1 MRNLISLAIVFIV
14 QTLHAQVTFEKWIGG
29 TTSDDAKGVVQ
40 LPDSGYAVLAR
51 TWSWG
56 QGGSDLLLIRM
67 DKYGD
72 TLWTKLYG
80 GSSNEFTNGA
90 IKQAPD
96 GGFIIAGNTS
106 SYGPGTPAGFNWY
119 LIKTDSTGE
128 VIWTKTWG
136 STGNDELKHVI
147 TTSDGNY
154 LLTGAWQ
161 VSGQTRGILLKVD
174 SAGNT
179 LWGDTLLSSGTSH
192 FMYACEN
199 TQHDYVVAGF
209 AFATNH
215 DAVIRKYD
223 AAGNML
229 IHKMFDYGK
238 VEAAITIE
246 PVPSGGYI
254 CSGTYGISF
263 IYDPWILRLDDNL
276 DTLFTKVMD
285 FTYAIAGMSAKE
297 YSVYPSGSGFI
308 ICGAD
313 SNKLMFRKTDSNLN
327 TVWEQLYGG
336 VSGEAAYEGIP
347 VSDGGY
353 IAVGL
358 TNSFG
363 AGSADC
369 YIIKTDS
376 LGMQALPVYSDEKI
390 KENLLI
396 YPNPFSDY
404 IYIKGLTSGENS
416 LCTITDM
423 QGRTLF
429 KKNISN
435 GNGRLNLSFLNK
447 GIYIITYEGRDTFKK
462 IIVKQ

>member
-1 MRNLISLAIVFIV
+1 MRHLISVILIFTVY
-14 QTLHAQVTFEKWIGG
+14 TLPAQITFEKWLGG
-29 TTSDDAKGVVQ
+29 STSDDARGVIQ

-56 QGGSDLLLIRM
+56 QGGSDLMLIRM

-72 TLWTKLYG
+72 TLWTRLYG
-80 GSSNEFTNGA
+80 GTSNEFTNGA
-90 IKQAPD
+90 IKLTAD

-106 SYGPGTPAGFNWY
+106 SFGPGTPAGFNWY
-119 LIKTDSTGE
+119 LIKTDAIGQVS
-128 VIWTKTWG
+128 WTKTWG

-147 TTSDGNY
+147 PTSDGNY

-161 VSGQTRGILLKVD
+161 VSGQTKGIVLKVD
-174 SAGNT
+174 SVGNT
-179 LWGDTLLSSGTSH
+179 LWGDTLPSSSTSH

-199 TQHDYVVAGF
+199 AQHDYVAAGF
-209 AFATNH
+209 AFAGDYN
-215 DAVIRKYD
+215 AVIIKYD

-229 IHKMFDYGK
+229 INKMYDYGK
-238 VEAAITIE
+238 VEAAITVE
-246 PVPSGGYI
+246 PVPAGGYI

-263 IYDPWILRLDDNL
+263 IYDPWILRLDENL

-285 FTYAIAGMSAKE
+285 FTYAIAGASAKE

-327 TVWEQLYGG
+327 TLWEQLYGG

-347 VSDGGY
+347 TSDGGF

-363 AGSADC
+363 AGSADY
-369 YIIKTDS
+369 YIVKTDS
-376 LGMQALPVYSDEKI
+376 MGMQSTPVSITKRNTGNVI
-390 KENLLI
+390 I
-396 YPNPFSDY
+396 FPNPFTDY
-404 IYIKGLTSGENS
+404 IFVKGLTSGES
-416 LCTITDM
+416 GLCTITDM
-423 QGRTLF
+423 QGRIVLKRTL
-429 KKNISN
+429 NY
-435 GNGRLNLSFLNK
+435 GETRLNLSFLNN
-447 GIYIITYEGRDTFKK
+447 GIYILTFTGKNIFK
-462 IIVKQ
+462 SIIVKQ